1 MVTYAV
7 KQKMKNG
14 ADYWDYATLLEL
26 AILDNNQVKAEELLP
41 DVLVNVRESFE
52 PKTTANNLAIIVGR
66 RSKKGN
72 DVLWIEEIVN
82 KLLSL

>member
-1 MVTYAV
+1 MWGHY
-7 KQKMKNG
+7 
-14 ADYWDYATLLEL
+14 TLLEL